1 MLSPAWFLGR
11 LACVESMGARADL
24 KSMDASAGWTCSD
37 QGSRAAQAVMNPWI
51 LMQVGVVVAAQAS
64 GVLYWRW

>member
-1 MLSPAWFLGR
+1 MLSPAGFLGC
-11 LACVESMGARADL
+11 LGCVESMDVSAGL
-24 KSMDASAGWTCSD
+24 KSMDASVGWSCSD
-37 QGSRAAQAVMNPWI
+37 QGFRAAPAVVNPWI